1 MKYLSVFL
9 IAVIALSSCNIID
22 QKRIKGNGHVISKT
36 YDLKDFA
43 QIDIGDNMDV
53 YIQQGT
59 DYSVKIETDENLF
72 KYLDVNVHDNKSLEV
87 DVTNNTNLD
96 ATGEVKVY
104 ITAPWLD
111 KVDISGAAQ
120 LQTRGKFTQDRKIK
134 FDLSGASSGNV
145 SVRAPVV
152 ELEASGASTLTAD
165 GESRDVKANAS
176 GASTINAFNLMAEKT
191 DADASGAS
199 TVRVFSSIALKAK
212 ANGASTIKYKGNPQV
227 TSEAGGAGSVSKG
240 D

>member
-1 MKYLSVFL
+1 MKYLSAFL
-9 IAVIALSSCNIID
+9 IAVIVFSSCNIID
-22 QKRIKGNGHVISKT
+22 QKRVKGNGHVISKA
-36 YDLKDFA
+36 YNLKDFA

-53 YIQQGT
+53 YIRQGA
-59 DYSVKIETDENLF
+59 DYDVKIETDENLF
-72 KYLDVNVHDNKSLEV
+72 KYLDVNVHEDKKLDV
-87 DVTNNTNLD
+87 DVTNNTHLD

-120 LQTRGKFTQDRKIK
+120 LQTEGRFSQDRKLK
-134 FDLSGASSGNV
+134 FDLSGASSANV
-145 SVRAPVV
+145 SVRAPIV
-152 ELEASGASTLTAD
+152 EMDVSGASTLTIE
-165 GESRDVKANAS
+165 GESRDVKADAS

-199 TVRVFSSIALKAK
+199 TVRVFSSITLKAK
-212 ANGASTIKYKGNPQV
+212 ANGASTVKYKGNPQV
-227 TSEAGGAGSVSKG
+227 TSEASGAGSVSK